1 MLPGFEDITHE
12 LTDDERA
19 LLPKFIRGFRN
30 KFGPDNAVTNK
41 HIIAGFK
48 ASGTKISD
56 ARVRKIINYI
66 RTHDLVPGLVAT
78 SKGYYVTRDPMTIK
92 KYIQSLDARIRE
104 IQRVRDAMARDLK
117 TNFSQIQS
125 SLWERKL

>member
-1 MLPGFEDITHE
+1 LLPGFEDITHE
-12 LTDDERA
+12 LTDDEKA
-19 LLPKFIRGFRN
+19 LLPRFVKGFRN
-30 KFGPDNAVTNK
+30 KLGPDNAVTNK
-41 HIIAGFK
+41 QVIAGFK

-92 KYIQSLDARIRE
+92 KYIHSLDCRIRE

-125 SLWERKL
+125 SLWQRQN

>member
-1 MLPGFEDITHE
+1 LLPGFEDITHE

-41 HIIAGFK
+41 QIIAGFK

-66 RTHDLVPGLVAT
+66 RTHDIVPGLVAT